1 MKKIF
6 IAVLI
11 ISFVFPIVS
20 FADEGVIEKVKEIEK
35 SLTEESLDVLIQTY
49 KGKQTQLQTIKEEML
64 RLEGAILFAQDIVK
78 KEKQQEE
85 K

>member
-35 SLTEESLDVLIQTY
+35 SLVAIELDKLIEDY
-49 KGKQTQLQTIKEEML
+49 KKKQLELQIKKEEIF
-64 RLEGAILFAQDIVK
+64 RLEGKILFAQDIVK